1 MQVTHPDP
9 RIRPRQ
15 IASIM
20 PIDKFYEQYKTTS
33 YERYKCGACHK
44 ITWLAM
50 DANWG
55 LMLACSKC
63 GHCANE
69 DEEGF
74 TPAPILPQI
83 RPRKRPTNNA
93 K

>member
-1 MQVTHPDP
+1 MQISHPDP
-9 RIRPRQ
+9 RVRPRQ
-15 IASIM
+15 IANIM
-20 PIDKFYEQYKTTS
+20 PIDKFYEQYKTIG
-33 YERYKCGACHK
+33 YERHKCGACHK
-44 ITWLAM
+44 IIWLRV

-55 LMLACSKC
+55 LILACGEC
-63 GHCANE
+63 GACVFT

-74 TPAPILPQI
+74 TPAPILPQP